1 MPRESSPSTDH
12 SSQPGRSTQRLAVL
26 GAESDTER
34 AVKRIA
40 PWAVSVALHAGL
52 VALGFVLTWT
62 VVTLTEDHQPTLIV
76 AEFNALAYQPL
87 ASLNDDLETPDELL
101 TPDRAPIEP
110 LEKLLSA
117 QLAELQVDPLS
128 MISDAVGPSLL
139 IEFAPDPTQN
149 AATFVGLRSTNAR
162 RIVYVI
168 DASGSMIRS
177 LQIVIQELARSLAR
191 LTPQQRFG
199 LVFFQRNEALMVP
212 PTTRLLSA
220 TPDAKVAALRWID
233 ENVIPAGR
241 SNPLAAIEK
250 ALSFKPDVIFLLSE
264 NITGSGEF
272 EIDREDLLALL
283 DQLNPKDPET
293 GRRGT
298 QISCVQ
304 FLYPDPLETL
314 LRIAQEHGG
323 PNGYKFLDA
332 AELGLTAP

>member
-1 MPRESSPSTDH
+1 M
-12 SSQPGRSTQRLAVL
+12 L
-26 GAESDTER
+26 GAESETER

-40 PWAVSVALHAGL
+40 PWAVSVVLHAGL
-52 VALGFVLTWT
+52 VTLGFLLTWT
-62 VVTLTEDHQPTLIV
+62 VVKLQENDQPTLIV
-76 AEFNALAYQPL
+76 AEFDALAFQPL
-87 ASLNDDLETPDELL
+87 ASLHDDLDTPDEPP
-101 TPDRAPIEP
+101 TTDRAQIEP
-110 LEKLLSA
+110 LEKLLLE

-128 MISDAVGPSLL
+128 VISDAVGPAAL

-191 LTPQQRFG
+191 LTAQQRFG

-212 PTTRLLSA
+212 PTTRLVIA
-220 TPDAKVAALRWID
+220 TPDAKVAALQWID

-241 SNPLAAIEK
+241 SNPLKAIEK
-250 ALSFKPDVIFLLSE
+250 ALTFKPDVIFLLSD

-272 EIDREDLLALL
+272 EIDQEDLLALL

-304 FLYPDPLETL
+304 FLYPDPLQTL
-314 LRIAQEHGG
+314 RRIAQEHGG
-323 PNGYKFLDA
+323 PNGYRFLDA
-332 AELGLTAP
+332 AQLGLTAP